1 MRVDLN
7 KFNRCNLSE
16 DQKNALIILAPLSLL
31 ISDWIIAKCRFLQ
44 KPGKIYRSIILADLL
59 IESEFMTH
67 PISKE
72 FIGTKCSN
80 NITRIK
86 ADNEWRGRV
95 LEYEKE
101 GFRSYR
107 DSSHFASDYTDIIC
121 FTDKYDEVLTET
133 RHRQQLSKFSTFKP
147 NPKLY
152 NSKSET
158 IIEFYGLGEFD
169 G

>member
-1 MRVDLN
+1 
-7 KFNRCNLSE
+7 
-16 DQKNALIILAPLSLL
+16 
-31 ISDWIIAKCRFLQ
+31 
-44 KPGKIYRSIILADLL
+44 
-59 IESEFMTH
+59 MTH
-67 PISKE
+67 PVSKE

-80 NITRIK
+80 NITKIK
-86 ADNEWRGRV
+86 ADNDWRGRV
-95 LEYEKE
+95 IEYEKE
-101 GFRSYR
+101 GYRSYR

-121 FTDKYDEVLTET
+121 FTNKYDDTLAETDYKCQLT
-133 RHRQQLSKFSTFKP
+133 RFSTFKP

>member
-1 MRVDLN
+1 MRVNLN
-7 KFNRCNLSE
+7 KFNRCNLNE

-44 KPGKIYRSIILADLL
+44 KPGRIYRSIILSDLL

-95 LEYEKE
+95 LEHEKE

-121 FTDKYDEVLTET
+121 FTDQYDEVLAET
-133 RHRQQLSKFSTFKP
+133 DHRQQLSKFSTFKP